1 MRLTNDKIHYLA
13 GKLLK
18 LCQEH
23 PQVHPTDDELVYRT
37 LADVL
42 YNDMKAEADIDDEV
56 DELLKHHRGE
66 IEAMEMDLGMLRT
79 KMKREIA
86 KKRGFVL

>member
-1 MRLTNDKIHYLA
+1 MRLSNDKIHYLA

-23 PQVHPTDDELVYRT
+23 SQVHLADDELVYRT